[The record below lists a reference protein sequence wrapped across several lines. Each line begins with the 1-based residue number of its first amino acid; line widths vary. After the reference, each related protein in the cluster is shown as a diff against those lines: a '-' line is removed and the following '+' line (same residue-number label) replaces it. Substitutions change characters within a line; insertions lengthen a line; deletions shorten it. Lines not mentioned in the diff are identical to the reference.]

1 MKKLIEYALGILGYA
16 VIMATPVAASIT
28 DTVFIQD
35 LPEYIN
41 YQALKVTYTAISE
54 GSVTAKFFY
63 KKDGDSGWTDF
74 STVTGYA
81 GEAQFG
87 GSQINDQKK
96 YFFKVEI
103 NGGSASDETSTIYD
117 GSGPSPV
124 NSYSKEKVSDG
135 FYRLH
140 WKNPTDTDF
149 SRVFIYRSDN
159 THFTADDSTKVAE
172 KGGSPDTEQTW
183 DNPGLDM
190 SKTYYYAIRAV
201 DKAGNSSSVVADPD
215 TQVQVLGV
223 AASTGTGGGESK
235 VASLPKEGKD
245 GSVLGETKD
254 EVSQDESK
262 ASENAQDRGLLDS
275 IKSIGYP
282 KLIVIAL
289 IIIGL
294 GSLVIGYLKKEKE

>member
-1 MKKLIEYALGILGYA
+1 MKKLIKYALGILGYTM
-16 VIMATPVAASIT
+16 IMATPVAAFS
-28 DTVFIQD
+28 DAVYIQD

-41 YQALKVTYTAISE
+41 YQAFKLSYTAISE
-54 GSVTAKFFY
+54 GDVTAKFMY

-74 STVTGYA
+74 STVTGYS
-81 GEAQFG
+81 GEVQFG

-96 YFFKVEI
+96 YYFRVEI
-103 NGGSASDETSTIYD
+103 NGNTVSDETSTFYD
-117 GSGPSPV
+117 ASGPSPV

-149 SRVFIYRSDN
+149 SRVFIYRSDKS
-159 THFTADDSTKVAE
+159 TFTADDSTKVAE

-183 DNPGLDM
+183 DNPGLDL

-201 DKAGNSSSVVADPD
+201 DKAGNPSSVVADSD
-215 TQVQVLGV
+215 SQVQVLGV
-223 AASTGTGGGESK
+223 AATAGVDKESK
-235 VASLPKEGKD
+235 VASLPKEDKS
-245 GSVLGETKD
+245 GSVLGEEQVKD
-254 EVSQDESK
+254 DSK
-262 ASENAQDRGLLDS
+262 ASENAQDKGLVSS

-282 KLIVIAL
+282 KLAVIAL

-294 GSLVIGYLKKEKE
+294 GSLVMGYLKKEKE